1 MFRHLSIA
9 TKTFQ
14 KGEVILR
21 QGEYVEYLWLLESG
35 TCYRHMNTDKGDA
48 IIYSIK
54 HPGKTVSSLLG
65 VLNLYNCDQI
75 SSFSFVARTPC
86 KCLCIPADAFRT
98 WVDDKPAVLKDLLIL
113 SSNNST
119 ELRIAFRA
127 FQEGRVANRLCK
139 ILLSCSKTASGKDMI
154 TKDYTFT
161 EIASM
166 LGIHHVTVSRIIR
179 ALCEEGVLKKDT
191 GCILI
196 LNRER
201 LTQYAN
207 NEIPLS
213 YK

>member
-14 KGEVILR
+14 KGEVILW
-21 QGEYVEYLWLLESG
+21 QGEYVEYLWLLEEG
-35 TCYRHMNTDKGDA
+35 TCYRHMDTDKGDT
-48 IIYSIK
+48 IIYAIK
-54 HPGKTVSSLLG
+54 QPGGTVSSLLG
-65 VLNLYNCDQI
+65 VLNLYNDDQV

-86 KCLCIPADAFRT
+86 RCLCIPADTFRV
-98 WVDDKPAVLKDLLIL
+98 WADDKPAILKDLLIL
-113 SSNNST
+113 SSNNSR
-119 ELRIAFRA
+119 ELRVGFRA
-127 FQEGRVANRLCK
+127 LQEGRVANRLCQ
-139 ILLSCSKTASGKDMI
+139 ILVSCSKTVSGKDMI

>member
-1 MFRHLSIA
+1 MP
-9 TKTFQ
+9 TKSMGANQ
-14 KGEVILR
+14 V
-21 QGEYVEYLWLLESG
+21 
-35 TCYRHMNTDKGDA
+35 
-48 IIYSIK
+48 
-54 HPGKTVSSLLG
+54 
-65 VLNLYNCDQI
+65 

-86 KCLCIPADAFRT
+86 RCLCIPADTFRV
-98 WVDDKPAVLKDLLIL
+98 WADDKPAILKDLLIL
-113 SSNNST
+113 SSNNSR
-119 ELRIAFRA
+119 ELRVGFRA
-127 FQEGRVANRLCK
+127 LQEGRVANRLCQ
-139 ILLSCSKTASGKDMI
+139 ILVSCSKTVSGKDMI

-179 ALCEEGVLKKDT
+179 ALCEEGVLKKNT